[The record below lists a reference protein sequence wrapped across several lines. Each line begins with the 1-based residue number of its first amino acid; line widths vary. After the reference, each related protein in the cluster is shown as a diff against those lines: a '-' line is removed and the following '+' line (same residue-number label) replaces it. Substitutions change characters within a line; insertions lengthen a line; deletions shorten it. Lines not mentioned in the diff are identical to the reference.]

1 MQQCNEVTFRQ
12 AVNKNLFKN
21 SVLSIADGAIYAF
34 AMGMVPLTTVIVY
47 FMSNYV
53 VSKTVLGILSTLHLL
68 LMFTPQIL
76 MSRRLEQ
83 LRSYKPYVLIFGAIY
98 RILWLL
104 LGVDVLLFAQNR
116 PMLFVVIFY
125 IIFSLIGLFSG
136 FLDISFWNLI
146 VKIIPNEYRI
156 KFFSVRSTVSGLCEA
171 MGALVMGLIVKS
183 LPYPYNYGFLFIIVA
198 GIAFISFI
206 LVAYQYEPESPK
218 KTEQV
223 KWKDYI
229 GKLINVLKNDK
240 NFVNYLFT
248 VILIGGFARMAFSFH
263 IVFAKEKLDI
273 SVSQVAVSTFILL
286 FSQTIGYFIWGIV
299 GTKYGPKRTI
309 ELSAIIFLPALLY
322 TYLMSSIPVF
332 YISIALYGLAQS
344 ARNVNE
350 NNVVV
355 NLAGSEQNCAS
366 YIGLRNLFGGPFF
379 AFKSA
384 IAGFMFDF
392 LGYEIAFIISA
403 VCALLGL
410 FILFWNV
417 KNH

>member
-83 LRSYKPYVLIFGAIY
+83 LCSYKPYVLIFGAIY

-104 LGVDVLLFAQNR
+104 LGVDVLLFAENR

-218 KTEQV
+218 KTE
-223 KWKDYI
+223 
-229 GKLINVLKNDK
+229 
-240 NFVNYLFT
+240 
-248 VILIGGFARMAFSFH
+248 
-263 IVFAKEKLDI
+263 
-273 SVSQVAVSTFILL
+273 
-286 FSQTIGYFIWGIV
+286 
-299 GTKYGPKRTI
+299 
-309 ELSAIIFLPALLY
+309 
-322 TYLMSSIPVF
+322 
-332 YISIALYGLAQS
+332 
-344 ARNVNE
+344 
-350 NNVVV
+350 
-355 NLAGSEQNCAS
+355 
-366 YIGLRNLFGGPFF
+366 
-379 AFKSA
+379 
-384 IAGFMFDF
+384 
-392 LGYEIAFIISA
+392 
-403 VCALLGL
+403 
-410 FILFWNV
+410 
-417 KNH
+417 

>member
-83 LRSYKPYVLIFGAIY
+83 LCSYKPYVLIFGAIY

-104 LGVDVLLFAQNR
+104 LGVDVLLFAENR

-309 ELSAIIFLPALLY
+309 ELSAIIFIPALLY

-410 FILFWNV
+410 FILFWHV

>member
-1 MQQCNEVTFRQ
+1 
-12 AVNKNLFKN
+12 
-21 SVLSIADGAIYAF
+21 
-34 AMGMVPLTTVIVY
+34 
-47 FMSNYV
+47 
-53 VSKTVLGILSTLHLL
+53 
-68 LMFTPQIL
+68 
-76 MSRRLEQ
+76 
-83 LRSYKPYVLIFGAIY
+83 
-98 RILWLL
+98 
-104 LGVDVLLFAQNR
+104 
-116 PMLFVVIFY
+116 
-125 IIFSLIGLFSG
+125 
-136 FLDISFWNLI
+136 
-146 VKIIPNEYRI
+146 
-156 KFFSVRSTVSGLCEA
+156 
-171 MGALVMGLIVKS
+171 
-183 LPYPYNYGFLFIIVA
+183 
-198 GIAFISFI
+198 
-206 LVAYQYEPESPK
+206 
-218 KTEQV
+218 
-223 KWKDYI
+223 
-229 GKLINVLKNDK
+229 
-240 NFVNYLFT
+240 
-248 VILIGGFARMAFSFH
+248 MAFSFH

-309 ELSAIIFLPALLY
+309 ELSAIIFIPALLY

-410 FILFWNV
+410 FILFWHV